1 MVTIEKGTPWGE
13 IVPFVSHLPTFDSL
27 AELGLRL
34 SAMMLSEGTMPP
46 NSTIEVCTTARSFRD
61 MLGLTDEQRADRI
74 KIPIDVFS
82 VEVTFLSGTKR
93 FIAIDSVRISR
104 GLLRR
109 EIIHITNT
117 GFWSGKHIA
126 TRAHPNDGFLDIVRV
141 DQRMS
146 LVQRVL
152 AFRRLKW
159 GTHIPHQ
166 HLSVTQDS
174 SFSWTGTTRTVVIDG
189 TRHQRVIGLHVIVLP
204 DAVTL
209 YV

>member
-1 MVTIEKGTPWGE
+1 MTIEKGTPWGE
-13 IVPFVSHLPTFDSL
+13 VVPIVNHLPTFDSL
-27 AELGLRL
+27 AEMGRWL
-34 SAMMLSEGTMPP
+34 SALLLSQD
-46 NSTIEVCTTARSFRD
+46 TIAAGSGIEICTTARNFRN
-61 MLGLTDEQRADRI
+61 MLGLTNKERHDRI
-74 KIPIDVFS
+74 KIPIDLFL
-82 VEVTFLSGTKR
+82 VEATLVSGTKR
-93 FIAIDSVRISR
+93 FIAIDFVRISG
-104 GLLRR
+104 GLLRG

-117 GFWSGKHIA
+117 GFWGGKHIA

-146 LVQRVL
+146 LLQRFHAL
-152 AFRRLKW
+152 RRLKW

-174 SFSWTGTTRTVVIDG
+174 SFSWMGSAQTVVIDSA
-189 TRHQRVIGLHVIVLP
+189 RHRKVVGLHVSVMP